1 MKLLIDI
8 GNTSAK
14 LAIADAASMDI
25 LHYERLHES
34 WEDAIVRL
42 VEDYKVEAIRL
53 STVAG
58 RDSRLQAVLE
68 SIALPAIWLTV
79 DYPCPVRPF
88 SGVPRTYGVDR
99 YAADIGA
106 MVQDPEHTLLV
117 VDAGTCITYDLI
129 SVQGELLGGAISPG
143 VQLRLNAMH
152 EHTAQLPLIEVGSR
166 RLKSEGLAGLIGE
179 GRGMPSGLLG
189 HDTASYM
196 LSAAINGAQFEIE
209 GYIRRLLR
217 AYPDLHVFCTGG
229 NSYTLSEDIHCPV
242 TFESH
247 LIFRGLAAI

>member
-25 LHYERLHES
+25 VHYERLHES

-79 DYPCPVRPF
+79 DYPCPVR
-88 SGVPRTYGVDR
+88 SE
-99 YAADIGA
+99 
-106 MVQDPEHTLLV
+106 EHTSELQSHAATLFPYTTLFRSYV
-117 VDAGTCITYDLI
+117 SPL
-129 SVQGELLGGAISPG
+129 SQGVTPG
-143 VQLRLNAMH
+143 
-152 EHTAQLPLIEVGSR
+152 
-166 RLKSEGLAGLIGE
+166 
-179 GRGMPSGLLG
+179 
-189 HDTASYM
+189 
-196 LSAAINGAQFEIE
+196 
-209 GYIRRLLR
+209 
-217 AYPDLHVFCTGG
+217 
-229 NSYTLSEDIHCPV
+229 
-242 TFESH
+242 
-247 LIFRGLAAI
+247 FRPCWSL